1 MNRCDAKRGRVRR
14 DRRLAAFGKRTGLPG
29 CLGDGAESGGLAVG
43 LAQAEWLSVE
53 ERGPGSAAQEEQYIV
68 KNIKIE
74 VTLEELLLVSSLLS
88 DQLFRREF
96 IDPKMPGYKGD
107 PAELAMGKD
116 LVLRLKS
123 MAREAWGSAVVGSLR
138 RAPSHLSSGLNG
150 VPDAV

>member
-1 MNRCDAKRGRVRR
+1 M
-14 DRRLAAFGKRTGLPG
+14 
-29 CLGDGAESGGLAVG
+29 
-43 LAQAEWLSVE
+43 
-53 ERGPGSAAQEEQYIV
+53 

-74 VTLEELLLVSSLLS
+74 VTLQELLLLTTLTS

-107 PAELAMGKD
+107 PAEVAMGKD

-123 MAREAWGSAVVGSLR
+123 MAREVSGSPFIAASR
-138 RAPSHLSSGLNG
+138 RAPTMHLSANRSG

>member
-1 MNRCDAKRGRVRR
+1 M
-14 DRRLAAFGKRTGLPG
+14 
-29 CLGDGAESGGLAVG
+29 
-43 LAQAEWLSVE
+43 
-53 ERGPGSAAQEEQYIV
+53 

-74 VTLEELLLVSSLLS
+74 VTLEELLLISTLLS

-123 MAREAWGSAVVGSLR
+123 IAREASGSPVVAASK
-138 RAPSHLSSGLNG
+138 RAPGHLSSGRNG